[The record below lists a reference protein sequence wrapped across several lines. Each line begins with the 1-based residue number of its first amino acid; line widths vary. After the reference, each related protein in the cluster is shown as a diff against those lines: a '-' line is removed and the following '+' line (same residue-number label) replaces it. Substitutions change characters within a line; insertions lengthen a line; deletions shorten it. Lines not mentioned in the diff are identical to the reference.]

1 MLIVILVFGIVVT
14 LSGLILSFSGIVSC
28 IKKIKRDKQ
37 FIHAE
42 GEVIG
47 YNVRK
52 AKIKYNFLI
61 TIASANEYSP
71 VIRFTTETGKT
82 IESADLPFTLKI
94 APIFKEYDQYYTT
107 GERISIKYDPDDPQR
122 IFYKPRTAQFIRE
135 AIYKI
140 LAGALIS
147 FIGYFI
153 MKIYFD

>member
-1 MLIVILVFGIVVT
+1 MLIAILVFGIAVT

-28 IKKIKRDKQ
+28 VRKIRRDRQ
-37 FIHAE
+37 FLPAE
-42 GEVIG
+42 GEVIS

-52 AKIKYNFLI
+52 AKVKYNFFI
-61 TIASANEYSP
+61 TIASVNEYSP
-71 VIRFTTETGKT
+71 VIRFTTETGET
-82 IESADLPFTLKI
+82 VESADLPFTLKI
-94 APIFKEYDQYYTT
+94 SPVFKEYDQCYNT
-107 GERISIKYDPDDPQR
+107 GERISIKYDPEDPQR
-122 IFYKPRTAQFIRE
+122 IFYKPRKAQFIRE

>member
-1 MLIVILVFGIVVT
+1 MLTAILVFGIVVT
-14 LSGLILSFSGIVSC
+14 LSGLILSFSGIVGC
-28 IKKIKRDKQ
+28 VKKIRRDKQ
-37 FIHAE
+37 FIPAE
-42 GEVIG
+42 GEIIR

-52 AKIKYNFLI
+52 VKVKYNFLI

-71 VIRFTTETGKT
+71 VIRFTTETGDT
-82 IESADLPFTLKI
+82 VESDDLPFTLKMS
-94 APIFKEYDQYYTT
+94 PIFKEYDQYYNT
-107 GERISIKYDPDDPQR
+107 GERISIKYDPEDPQR
-122 IFYKPRTAQFIRE
+122 IFYKPRKAQFIRE